1 MPLDARKIAHIL
13 SAVNKTFSGRQK
25 TVVFVYQ
32 SGSSYSYSAINVIFR
47 PQKMIDPQIPN
58 AQGMSPRLEYDLT
71 MIAPLGTSFTGLVF
85 VADTTTASA
94 AAVQAAPKYEVIEAL
109 TVGIVPTGTHVR
121 ALLRRLR

>member
-1 MPLDARKIAHIL
+1 MPLDARKAAHIL
-13 SAVNKTFSGRQK
+13 SAVNKTLSGRQK

-32 SGSSYSYSAINVIFR
+32 SGSSYSYSAISVVFR
-47 PQKMIDPQIPN
+47 PQKIIDPQIPGEN
-58 AQGMSPRLEYDLT
+58 GKSPTLERDLI

>member
-1 MPLDARKIAHIL
+1 
-13 SAVNKTFSGRQK
+13 
-25 TVVFVYQ
+25 
-32 SGSSYSYSAINVIFR
+32 
-47 PQKMIDPQIPN
+47 
-58 AQGMSPRLEYDLT
+58 

-109 TVGIVPTGTHVR
+109 AVGIVPTGTHIR

>member
-1 MPLDARKIAHIL
+1 MPLDARKAAHIL
-13 SAVNKTFSGRQK
+13 SVINKTFSGRQK

-32 SGSSYSYSAINVIFR
+32 SGGSYSYSATNVIFR
-47 PQKMIDPQIPN
+47 PEKMIDPQIPN
-58 AQGMSPRLEYDLT
+58 ASGTPPRPESDLT
-71 MIAPLGTSFTGLVF
+71 MIAPLGTSFTGLAF
-85 VADTTTASA
+85 VADTATVSA

>member
-1 MPLDARKIAHIL
+1 MPLVTRKTAHIL
-13 SAVNKTFSGRQK
+13 SAINKTFSGRQK

-32 SGSSYSYSAINVIFR
+32 SGGSYSYSATSVVFR
-47 PQKMIDPQIPN
+47 PQKVSNPQIPN
-58 AQGMSPRLEYDLT
+58 ISGTTPTLESDLT

-85 VADTTTASA
+85 VADTTTTSA

-109 TVGIVPTGTHVR
+109 TVGIVPTGTHIR

>member
-1 MPLDARKIAHIL
+1 MPLDARKAAHIL
-13 SAVNKTFSGRQK
+13 SAVNKMLSGRQK
-25 TVVFVYQ
+25 MVVFVYQ
-32 SGSSYSYSAINVIFR
+32 SGSSYSYSAISVIFR
-47 PQKMIDPQIPN
+47 PQKIIDPQIPSEN
-58 AQGMSPRLEYDLT
+58 GKPPTLERDLI

-109 TVGIVPTGTHVR
+109 TVGIIPTGTHVR